1 MMKTLVTGTTGFV
14 GSALIRELIGDGREV
29 KVLTRPGTDTRNIDG
44 LDVERVHGDLRDKN
58 SLRLALR
65 GCDVLYHTAAY
76 YSLWDKDK
84 KLIYDINVDGTR
96 NILETSEGLKK
107 IVYTSTVGCVG
118 LTAGK
123 PANED
128 TPLDPSLLCN
138 DYKRSKYQA
147 EEVAREFCRKGF
159 PIVIVNPST
168 PVGPRD
174 IKPTPT
180 GKIILDFLKRQMPAY
195 LDTGL
200 NLIDVKDCARGH
212 ILAEKKGVVG
222 ERYILGNQNMSL
234 HEILLALEK
243 ITGMKAPSIKIPYGI
258 AYAAGWVCEAV
269 SDHITGKPP
278 AVPLAGVKMAKY
290 YMYFDSSKAV
300 RELGLPQNS
309 VTEALAQAVTWF
321 RENKESHRLAN
332 IR

>member
-1 MMKTLVTGTTGFV
+1 MKTLVTGTTGFV
-14 GSALIRELIGDGREV
+14 GSALVRELINGGREV
-29 KVLTRPGTDTRNIDG
+29 KVLTGPGADTRNIDG
-44 LDVERVHGDLRDKN
+44 LNVEPVYGDLRNKD
-58 SLRLALR
+58 SLQAALR

-84 KLIYDINVDGTR
+84 KLIYDINVNGTR
-96 NILETSEGLKK
+96 NILEAAQGLKK

-123 PANED
+123 PANEN

-138 DYKRSKYQA
+138 DYKRSKYEA
-147 EEVAREFCRKGF
+147 EKVALGFCQKGL
-159 PIVIVNPST
+159 PLVIVNPST

-180 GKIILDFLKRQMPAY
+180 GKIILDFLNRKMPAY

-212 ILAEKKGVVG
+212 ILAEKKGMIG

-243 ITGMKAPSIKIPYGI
+243 ITGIKAPVIKIPYSV
-258 AYAAGWVCEAV
+258 AYAAGWVCEAI
-269 SDHITGKPP
+269 SDYVTGKPP
-278 AVPLAGVKMAKY
+278 AVPLAGVKMAKH
-290 YMYFDSSKAV
+290 YMYFDSSKAI
-300 RELGLPQNS
+300 RDLGLPQNPVTS
-309 VTEALAQAVTWF
+309 ALTEAVNWF
-321 RENKESHRLAN
+321 RESKYTQR
-332 IR
+332 